1 MKTNL
6 KFLLEKRV
14 QNASQVIDRVKEE
27 LFGLMKTV
35 LSLQRELIRLVDKI
49 MSSLEIDEELPG
61 LPPKMHEILHLYFA
75 LVRFTLQNA
84 IKCRY
89 FVDFND
95 FDIAYCIHQAELGKQ
110 IITY

>member
-1 MKTNL
+1 
-6 KFLLEKRV
+6 
-14 QNASQVIDRVKEE
+14 
-27 LFGLMKTV
+27 
-35 LSLQRELIRLVDKI
+35 
-49 MSSLEIDEELPG
+49 
-61 LPPKMHEILHLYFA
+61 MHEILHLYFA
-75 LVRFTLQNA
+75 LVRFALQNA